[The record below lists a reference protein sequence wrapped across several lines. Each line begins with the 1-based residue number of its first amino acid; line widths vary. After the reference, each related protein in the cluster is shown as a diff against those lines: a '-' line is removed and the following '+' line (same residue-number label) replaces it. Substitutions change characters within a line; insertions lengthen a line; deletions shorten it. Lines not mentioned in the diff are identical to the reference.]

1 MKYNFDEVIDRKNTD
16 SFKWDFFQDP
26 EGTIPMPV
34 ADMDFRSPE
43 PILEALREVTEHGV
57 FGYSVVPEELKDI
70 LQERLERLYGWK
82 TEKEWQVWIPGLV
95 PAITATCRAIGE
107 IGDAVITS
115 IPVYHPFHLAPG
127 YVGKKLQTFPLI
139 EVENRWTFDF
149 DALEKAI
156 TEDTKLFM
164 LCNPYNPAGTVF
176 TKEELEKL
184 AEICQ
189 KNNIVICSDEIHC
202 DLILDEN
209 KKHIPIASLSQA
221 TENMTITL
229 LAPSKTFNI
238 AGLGCSVAIIPNPEL
253 RQKFNAAK
261 DGFFPP
267 LPRHSMV
274 AAMAAYRDCEDW
286 RLQLID
292 YLKANHDYMYQELN
306 GYKGLKLLP
315 LEATYLGW
323 IDARE
328 TGIENIQE
336 RILEAGV
343 RLMNGKTFMGE
354 GFLRLN
360 FACPKSILEEAVRRI
375 KMALL

>member
-1 MKYNFDEVIDRKNTD
+1 MQYNFDKVINRKNTN

-43 PILEALREVTEHGV
+43 PILQALRKVTEHGV
-57 FGYSVVPEELKDI
+57 FGYSIVPEELKNV

-82 TEKEWQVWIPGLV
+82 TQKEWQVWIPGLV

-107 IGDAVITS
+107 VGDAVLTS
-115 IPVYHPFHLAPG
+115 IPVYHPFHLAPS

-156 TEDTKLFM
+156 SEETKLFM
-164 LCNPYNPAGTVF
+164 LCNPYNPSGTVF
-176 TKEELEKL
+176 NLDELEKL
-184 AEICQ
+184 IEICQ
-189 KNNIVICSDEIHC
+189 KHNLVICADEIHC
-202 DLILDEN
+202 DLILDIN
-209 KKHIPIASLSQA
+209 KKHIPIASLSKEA
-221 TENMTITL
+221 ENMTVTL

-238 AGLGCSVAIIPNPEL
+238 AGLGCSVAIIPNLEL

-274 AAMAAYRDCEDW
+274 AALAAYKDCEDW

-292 YLKANHDYMYQELN
+292 YLKANHDYMFQELN
-306 GYKGLKLLP
+306 GYKGLKMLP
-315 LEATYLGW
+315 LEATYLAW

-328 TGIENIQE
+328 TGIEDIQE
-336 RILEAGV
+336 RILAAGV
-343 RLMNGKTFMGE
+343 RLMNGKIFMGE

-360 FACPKSILEEAVRRI
+360 FACPKSVLEEAVKRI
-375 KMALL
+375 KIALE

>member
-1 MKYNFDEVIDRKNTD
+1 MQYNFDQIINRKNTD

-26 EGTIPMPV
+26 DGTIPMPV

-57 FGYSVVPEELKDI
+57 FGYSIVPEELSNI
-70 LQERLERLYGWK
+70 LQARLERLYGWK

-107 IGDAVITS
+107 IGDAIITS

-149 DALEKAI
+149 EALEEAI
-156 TEDTKLFM
+156 TAETKLFM

-176 TKEELEKL
+176 TREELEKL

-189 KNNIVICSDEIHC
+189 KHHLIICSDEIHC

-209 KKHIPIASLSQA
+209 KKHIPIASLSQVA
-221 TENMTITL
+221 ENMTITL

-238 AGLGCSVAIIPNPEL
+238 AGLGCSVAIIPNPES
-253 RQKFNAAK
+253 RRKFNAAK

-306 GYKGLKLLP
+306 GFKGLKLLP

-328 TGIENIQE
+328 TGVENIQE
-336 RILEAGV
+336 VILKSGV

-360 FACPKSILEEAVRRI
+360 FACPKSVLEEAVKRI
-375 KMALL
+375 KMALS

>member
-1 MKYNFDEVIDRKNTD
+1 MKYNFDEIVNRKNTD
-16 SFKWDFFQDP
+16 SFKWDFYNDP
-26 EGTIPMPV
+26 EDMISMPV

-43 PILEALREVTEHGV
+43 PILEALKEVTEHGV
-57 FGYSVVPEELKDI
+57 FGYSIIPDELKNV

-107 IGDAVITS
+107 IGDGVLTS

-127 YVGKKLQTFPLI
+127 YVGKKLQTFPII

-149 DALEKAI
+149 EALENAI
-156 TEDTKLFM
+156 TPETKLFM

-176 TKEELEKL
+176 TKDELEKL
-184 AEICQ
+184 VVICQ
-189 KNNIVICSDEIHC
+189 KYSIVICADEIHC
-202 DLILDEN
+202 DLILDIN
-209 KKHIPIASLSQA
+209 KKHIPVASLSQEA
-221 TENMTITL
+221 ENMTVTL
-229 LAPSKTFNI
+229 LAPSKTFNV

-267 LPRHSMV
+267 IPRHSMV
-274 AAMAAYRDCEDW
+274 AALSAYRDCEDW

-292 YLKANHDYMYQELN
+292 YLKANHDYLFQELN
-306 GYKGLKLLP
+306 GYKGLKMLP
-315 LEATYLGW
+315 LEATYLSW

-328 TGIENIQE
+328 TGISDIQE
-336 RILEAGV
+336 RILKAGV
-343 RLMNGKTFMGE
+343 RLIDGKLFMGE

-360 FACPKSILEEAVRRI
+360 FACSKSVLVEAVKRI
-375 KMALL
+375 KEALK

>member
-1 MKYNFDEVIDRKNTD
+1 MQYNFDKVINRKNTN

-43 PILEALREVTEHGV
+43 PILQALRKVTEHGV
-57 FGYSVVPEELKDI
+57 FGYSIVPEELKNV

-82 TEKEWQVWIPGLV
+82 TQKEWQVWIPGLV

-107 IGDAVITS
+107 VGDAVLTS
-115 IPVYHPFHLAPG
+115 IPVYHPFHLAPS

-139 EVENRWTFDF
+139 EVKNRWTFDF

-156 TEDTKLFM
+156 SEETKLFM
-164 LCNPYNPAGTVF
+164 LCNPYNPSGTVF
-176 TKEELEKL
+176 NLDELEKL
-184 AEICQ
+184 IEICQ
-189 KNNIVICSDEIHC
+189 KHNLVICADEIHC
-202 DLILDEN
+202 DLILDIN
-209 KKHIPIASLSQA
+209 KKHIPIASLSKEA
-221 TENMTITL
+221 ENMTVTL

-238 AGLGCSVAIIPNPEL
+238 AGLGCSVAIIPNLEL

-274 AAMAAYRDCEDW
+274 AALAAYKDCEDW

-292 YLKANHDYMYQELN
+292 YLKANHDYMFQELN
-306 GYKGLKLLP
+306 GYKGLKMLP
-315 LEATYLGW
+315 LEATYLAW

-328 TGIENIQE
+328 TGIEDIQE
-336 RILEAGV
+336 RILAAGV
-343 RLMNGKTFMGE
+343 RLMNGKIFMGE

-360 FACPKSILEEAVRRI
+360 FACPKSVLEEAVKRI
-375 KMALL
+375 KIALE

>member
-1 MKYNFDEVIDRKNTD
+1 MQYNFDEVINRKNTD

-43 PILEALREVTEHGV
+43 PILQALREVTEHGV
-57 FGYSVVPEELKDI
+57 FGYSVVPEELKNV
-70 LQERLERLYGWK
+70 LQERLDRLYGWK

-107 IGDAVITS
+107 IGDGVLTS
-115 IPVYHPFHLAPG
+115 IPVYHPFHLAPN
-127 YVGKKLQTFPLI
+127 YVGKELQTFPLM
-139 EVENRWTFDF
+139 EVDKRWTFDF
-149 DALEKAI
+149 EALENAI
-156 TEDTKLFM
+156 KKNTKLFM

-176 TKEELEKL
+176 TRDELQQL
-184 AEICQ
+184 LEICQ
-189 KNNIVICSDEIHC
+189 KHDLVICADEIHC
-202 DLILDEN
+202 DLILDNN
-209 KKHIPIASLSQA
+209 KKHIPIASLSQEA
-221 TENMTITL
+221 ENRTVTL

-238 AGLGCSVAIIPNPEL
+238 AGLGCSVAIIPNPVL

-274 AAMAAYRDCEDW
+274 AALASYRDCEDW

-315 LEATYLGW
+315 LEATYLAW

-328 TGIENIQE
+328 TDLDDLQE
-336 RILEAGV
+336 RILAAGV
-343 RLMNGKTFMGE
+343 RLMNGKIFMGE

-360 FACPKSILEEAVRRI
+360 FACPKSVLEEAVMRI
-375 KMALL
+375 KKALE

>member
-1 MKYNFDEVIDRKNTD
+1 MKYNFDQIINRKNTD

-34 ADMDFRSPE
+34 ADMDFKSPE

-57 FGYSVVPEELKDI
+57 FGYSIIPEELKDI
-70 LQERLERLYGWK
+70 LQERLERLYSWK

-115 IPVYHPFHLAPG
+115 IPVYHPFHLTPG

-139 EVENRWTFDF
+139 EVDNRWTFDF
-149 DALEKAI
+149 EALEKAI

-176 TKEELEKL
+176 TREELEKL
-184 AEICQ
+184 AKICQ
-189 KNNIVICSDEIHC
+189 HHNLIICSDEIHC
-202 DLILDEN
+202 DLILDKN
-209 KKHIPIASLSQA
+209 KKHIPIASLSQE
-221 TENMTITL
+221 TENKTVTL
-229 LAPSKTFNI
+229 LSPSKTFNI

-286 RLQLID
+286 RLQLIN
-292 YLKANHDYMYQELN
+292 YLKVNHDYMFQELN
-306 GYKGLKLLP
+306 GYRGLKLLP
-315 LEATYLGW
+315 LEATYLAW
-323 IDARE
+323 IDARD
-328 TGIENIQE
+328 TGIEDIQE
-336 RILEAGV
+336 RILKAGV

-360 FACPKSILEEAVRRI
+360 FACSKSVLVEAVKRI
-375 KMALL
+375 KSAF

>member
-1 MKYNFDEVIDRKNTD
+1 MKYNFDQIINRKNTD

-34 ADMDFRSPE
+34 ADMDFKSPE

-57 FGYSVVPEELKDI
+57 FGYSIIPEELKDI
-70 LQERLERLYGWK
+70 LQERLERLYSWK

-139 EVENRWTFDF
+139 EVDNRWTFDF
-149 DALEKAI
+149 EALEKAI

-176 TKEELEKL
+176 TREELEKL
-184 AEICQ
+184 AKICQ
-189 KNNIVICSDEIHC
+189 HHNLIICSDEIHC
-202 DLILDEN
+202 DLILDKN
-209 KKHIPIASLSQA
+209 KKHIPIASLSQE
-221 TENMTITL
+221 TENKTVTL
-229 LAPSKTFNI
+229 LSPSKTFNI

-286 RLQLID
+286 RLQLIN
-292 YLKANHDYMYQELN
+292 YLKVNHDYMFQELN
-306 GYKGLKLLP
+306 GYRGLKLLP
-315 LEATYLGW
+315 LEATYLAW
-323 IDARE
+323 IDARD
-328 TGIENIQE
+328 TGIEDIQE
-336 RILEAGV
+336 RILKAGV

-360 FACPKSILEEAVRRI
+360 FACSKSVLVEAVKRI
-375 KMALL
+375 KSAF

>member
-1 MKYNFDEVIDRKNTD
+1 MQNNFDEVINRKNTN

-43 PILEALREVTEHGV
+43 PILQALRDVTEHGV
-57 FGYSVVPEELKDI
+57 FGYSIVPEELKDV
-70 LQERLERLYGWK
+70 LQQRLERLYGWK

-95 PAITATCRAIGE
+95 PAITATCRAIGDV
-107 IGDAVITS
+107 GDGVLTS

-149 DALEKAI
+149 EALENAI
-156 TEDTKLFM
+156 THDTKLFM

-176 TKEELEKL
+176 THEELTKL
-184 AEICQ
+184 VEICQ
-189 KNNIVICSDEIHC
+189 KYDLVICADEIHC
-202 DLILDEN
+202 DLILN
-209 KKHIPIASLSQA
+209 NNLKHIPIASLSQEA
-221 TENMTITL
+221 ENMTVTL

-274 AAMAAYRDCEDW
+274 AALAAYRDCEDW

-292 YLKANHDYMYQELN
+292 YLKINHDYMYQELN
-306 GYKGLKLLP
+306 GYKGLKMLP
-315 LEATYLGW
+315 LEATYLAW
-323 IDARE
+323 IDVRE
-328 TGIENIQE
+328 TGIDDIQE
-336 RILEAGV
+336 RILAAGV
-343 RLMNGKTFMGE
+343 RLMNGKIFMGE

-360 FACPKSILEEAVRRI
+360 FACPKSVLVEAVRRI
-375 KMALL
+375 KIALK

>member
-1 MKYNFDEVIDRKNTD
+1 MQYNFDEIINRKNTD

-43 PILEALREVTEHGV
+43 PILQALREVTEHGV
-57 FGYSVVPEELKDI
+57 FGYSIVPEELKNV

-107 IGDAVITS
+107 IGDSVLTS

-139 EVENRWTFDF
+139 EVKNRWTFDF
-149 DALEKAI
+149 EALEKAI

-176 TKEELEKL
+176 TGEELQKL
-184 AEICQ
+184 VDICQ
-189 KNNIVICSDEIHC
+189 KHNIIICADEIHC
-202 DLILDEN
+202 DLILDNN
-209 KKHIPIASLSQA
+209 KKHIPIASLSQVA
-221 TENMTITL
+221 ENMTVTL

-238 AGLGCSVAIIPNPEL
+238 AGLGCSVAIVPNPEL

-274 AAMAAYRDCEDW
+274 AALSAYKDCEDW

-292 YLKANHDYMYQELN
+292 YLKVNHDYMFQELN
-306 GYKGLKLLP
+306 GYKGLKMLP

-328 TGIENIQE
+328 TGIEDIQE
-336 RILEAGV
+336 RILSAGV
-343 RLMNGKTFMGE
+343 RLMNGKIFMGE

-360 FACPKSILEEAVRRI
+360 FACPKSVLEEAVKRI
-375 KMALL
+375 KIALS

>member
-1 MKYNFDEVIDRKNTD
+1 MKFNFDEIINRKNTD
-16 SFKWDFFQDP
+16 SFKWDFFNDP
-26 EGTIPMPV
+26 DTTIPMPV
-34 ADMDFRSPE
+34 ADMDFRSAE
-43 PILEALREVTEHGV
+43 PILQALREVTEHGV
-57 FGYSVVPEELKDI
+57 FGYSIVPDELKDI

-115 IPVYHPFHLAPG
+115 IPVYHPFHLAPS

-149 DALEKAI
+149 EALEKAI
-156 TEDTKLFM
+156 MEDTKLFM

-176 TKEELEKL
+176 TRTELEKL
-184 AEICQ
+184 VEICQ
-189 KNNIVICSDEIHC
+189 RHNLIICSDEIHC

-209 KKHIPIASLSQA
+209 KKHIPIASLSQVA
-221 TENMTITL
+221 ENMTITL

-238 AGLGCSVAIIPNPEL
+238 AGLGCSVAIIPNLEL

-286 RLQLID
+286 RVQLID
-292 YLKANHDYMYQELN
+292 YLRANHDYMFQELN
-306 GYKGLKLLP
+306 GYKGLKLFP
-315 LEATYLGW
+315 LEATYLAW

-328 TGIENIQE
+328 TNIEDIQE
-336 RILEAGV
+336 RILKAGV
-343 RLMNGKTFMGE
+343 RLMDGKTFMGE

-360 FACPKSILEEAVRRI
+360 FACPKSVLVEAVKRI